1 MVYPRIQNSGL
12 APQEIA
18 AATAAF
24 DEICQL
30 LRLSSTEDALRD
42 IVADSVL
49 GCVRNGITDPHE
61 ILPCV
66 ERELTRAR

>member
-12 APQEIA
+12 APPEIA
-18 AATAAF
+18 AASAAF
-24 DEICQL
+24 DEICRIL
-30 LRLSSTEDALRD
+30 LLSPTEDALRD

-49 GCVRNGITDPHE
+49 SCVKNGITDPQQ

-66 ERELTRAR
+66 ERELTHTK